1 MAALRKLI
9 KDNIQAFENPDW
21 YFVFYKKGTSW
32 KCERFLSFDA
42 VGYKRRILEDALRD
56 DEFAAVINLPLLNI
70 DFEKVTKIDL
80 EKIVFDVYTF
90 KEHLAKDFLETL
102 LKF

>member
-42 VGYKRRILEDALRD
+42 VGYKRRILEDALRE
-56 DEFAAVINLPLLNI
+56 DEFAAVINLPLINVVVKNL
-70 DFEKVTKIDL
+70 TKIDL
-80 EKIVFDVYTF
+80 EKIVLDVYTF
-90 KEHLAKDFLETL
+90 KEHLAKDYLEGL
-102 LKF
+102 PKF